1 MNASLW
7 KVIRSLIKE
16 DSLVTLK
23 LRDQAIALISDSSPK
38 NARETKKERR
48 KAELYSLVRGDANQ
62 DLNGA
67 VTPIEGARLES

>member
-7 KVIRSLIKE
+7 KVIHSLIKE

-48 KAELYSLVRGDANQ
+48 KAELYSYREMPIRPGWSLV
-62 DLNGA
+62 
-67 VTPIEGARLES
+67 